1 MKSAKVVCIL
11 LVLVIAASALG
22 CIGQKKDGASTKT
35 PLSSPAATSIASTN
49 GIAESDLTMNESDIA
64 QLDSMMSDMSMDI
77 SLSDINI

>member
-1 MKSAKVVCIL
+1 MKSTKVVCIL

-22 CIGQKKDGASTKT
+22 CIGQKKEVVSTKAPT
-35 PLSSPAATSIASTN
+35 TTTN

-77 SLSDINI
+77 SLSEIDI